1 MKKEEVQKT
10 WEERIL
16 LAKKER
22 QDWEALFRIK
32 LGREYFE
39 GKQNPGYPADEWIT
53 VNKIYAHLQ
62 AQLPSLYSL
71 DPYYYV
77 KLKKSYQVKPETIAM
92 FEQKGKVR
100 AAALNYFKGE
110 LKLKEKAR
118 MGIQDAHFAYGI
130 AKVHYVAD
138 NKENP
143 GAGKP
148 FLKDDKPMM
157 DPDTGQEL
165 IEPDTIPVNERYA
178 VTRVHP
184 DDFMWLAGSGPLD
197 DKWLGLAERIRMT
210 PDEAEKRYGKNV
222 LKDIKP
228 AEVDEERDKNIVA
241 RAKSYFAG
249 DKSKK
254 PEMYTFWEIYD
265 LINKEWLIIAENGNK
280 PVRNPG
286 ELPKGVEC
294 HPYAILRFTLR
305 DDSPYPIPPVSQAID
320 PQKEY
325 CLSRSRIL
333 THRKRFNRKYEVITN
348 LLEDQTELSKL
359 ESGDDGA
366 LIRVKNAGAIR
377 AIEDAPLDQQGYQ
390 ELSLLNND
398 MVEIFGS
405 PDSARGI
412 ASADSATEASL
423 LDRRLE
429 IREGDRMSIV
439 SDWLGDIGKKL
450 DQLLQV
456 HLDKEEAVKV
466 TGPQGEYWEQITPG
480 DYEKID
486 GEYEYGVNVGSTA
499 PRLPDIERAQWIA
512 FLSQVV
518 VPFPHIL
525 TAPQIMKR
533 MAEMFHIEDEA
544 TLEEFRQL
552 GLKIMSGQMP
562 MPGQSGGGANSETGA
577 AGVVGSALGQL
588 GGNVN
593 GGGAPGGMM
602 NAGG

>member
-1 MKKEEVQKT
+1 MKKEDIQKT

-22 QDWEALFRIK
+22 QDWEVLFRIK

-39 GKQNPGYPADEWIT
+39 GKQNPGYPEEEWIT

-92 FEQKGKVR
+92 YEQKGKVR

-143 GAGKP
+143 DAGKP